1 MCVCVFIWLVMWKE
15 WIYCGINVTYKTFGS
30 VVHEAELET
39 LLVFKGLG
47 QRVTQR
53 VWGQHSL
60 STLLELT
67 EDTLQGP
74 EGNQEQLN
82 IILIKKKATRSS
94 SNKPNYNTWTE
105 SNPNTRPDVFT
116 RWPLKRRRCRRPR
129 GRNELR
135 DVSDSSWRCPTARE
149 PTGTNWP
156 SWRTIAFYTNVVGC

>member
-1 MCVCVFIWLVMWKE
+1 MWKE
-15 WIYCGINVTYKTFGS
+15 WIYRGINVTYKTFGS

-82 IILIKKKATRSS
+82 NILVLNNQPGQVQINQNTTRVQ
-94 SNKPNYNTWTE
+94 
-105 SNPNTRPDVFT
+105 NPTP
-116 RWPLKRRRCRRPR
+116 
-129 GRNELR
+129 
-135 DVSDSSWRCPTARE
+135 
-149 PTGTNWP
+149 
-156 SWRTIAFYTNVVGC
+156 I